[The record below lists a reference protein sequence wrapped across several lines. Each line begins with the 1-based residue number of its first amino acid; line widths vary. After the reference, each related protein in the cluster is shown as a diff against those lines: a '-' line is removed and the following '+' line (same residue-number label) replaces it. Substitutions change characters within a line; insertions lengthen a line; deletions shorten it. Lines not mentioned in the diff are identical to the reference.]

1 MSGKEKYNEY
11 LDILTEI
18 YNREA
23 VYRTID
29 LEAAE
34 DILSELSIQTAED
47 LAPAL
52 QYLDPSSQQ

>member
-11 LDILTEI
+11 LDIITEL

-34 DILSELSIQTAED
+34 DILNELSIQTAED
-47 LAPAL
+47 LSPAL

>member
-23 VYRTID
+23 MYRTID

-34 DILSELSIQTAED
+34 DILNELSIQTAED
-47 LAPAL
+47 LSPAL
-52 QYLDPSSQQ
+52 SYLNPSPQQ